1 MCEHC
6 HSHEHHETQDKTRVY
21 RLIIAFVIF
30 AVAMIFHFAGFVK
43 AAAFVIAYLIAGW
56 DVLFKAAKNI
66 LKGDFFDE
74 NFLMGIATLGAFAIK
89 EYPEAVMVMV
99 LYQLGEFLQD
109 IAVEKS
115 KRSITELMIFVP
127 IMQT

>member
-43 AAAFVIAYLIAGW
+43 AAVFVIAYLIAGW
-56 DVLFKAAKNI
+56 DVLFKA
-66 LKGDFFDE
+66 
-74 NFLMGIATLGAFAIK
+74 K
-89 EYPEAVMVMV
+89 EYFK
-99 LYQLGEFLQD
+99 G
-109 IAVEKS
+109 
-115 KRSITELMIFVP
+115 
-127 IMQT
+127 